1 MLLSFERQ
9 GYYRYKANKMV
20 QMRLHMRVEI
30 KEESQGEK
38 PIQKD
43 LDEKFNIQGK
53 TLITQQEIKQHFLNK
68 KRKRKKET

>member
-1 MLLSFERQ
+1 
-9 GYYRYKANKMV
+9 
-20 QMRLHMRVEI
+20 MRLHMRVEI

-53 TLITQQEIKQHFLNK
+53 TLITQQEIKPHFLNK